1 MIYFR
6 RTQKPCSLVLSAKLQ
21 ENDERHLSPKK
32 KTLHVQNLS
41 SGPKPPVFLE
51 PLPFPNFLPAL
62 YEFTHGSWDPL
73 RFPWPCSGF
82 PPQVGKRPPWSDS
95 GVARDYSPA
104 LDLRQRGTIFAAIEK
119 ATIFGGNVVFRY
131 PLVNIPKTMENHH
144 LRENQP

>member
-32 KTLHVQNLS
+32 KDAPCPKPIL
-41 SGPKPPVFLE
+41 GPKTSCVFGAT
-51 PLPFPNFLPAL
+51 FLPAL
-62 YEFTHGSWDPL
+62 SEFTHGSWDPQ

-82 PPQVGKRPPWSDS
+82 PQQVGRRPPWSDS

-104 LDLRQRGTIFAAIEK
+104 LDFRKRGTIFAAIEK
-119 ATIFGGNVVFRY
+119 ATIFGGNLVFRY